1 LQKII
6 KIYLVILT
14 SHCGLKTVCK
24 NQSLL
29 FKNPNFNNLIS
40 NTNKTFKNKDDFN
53 TFYNYLSIQKN
64 YHYFKHNT
72 DDLKI
77 IKQKIALLE
86 KHNKAN
92 EPNYFISQLN
102 LLHSLFSQSLFE
114 KTQNQINLINSVCSS
129 NEDINTKLFSNCFL
143 YQILVY
149 IKNKE
154 FKKAQIFIEN
164 QSKKYQQLKSK
175 INTDKCFLIDFSIA
189 INSFYL
195 GNNTK
200 SLQFFEIYLKEEMV
214 TEFHHFLTNFL
225 IQIIKDNYN
234 SVASYSNPHY
244 SKAHQLLSDKNYTE
258 LKPLIQKLDNHVL
271 SKILHFD
278 LIK

>member
-1 LQKII
+1 M
-6 KIYLVILT
+6 T